1 MKTAIGWTRFIV
13 GLGSFSSIVMGAL
26 LFFAAAAEVVIKIIR
41 IIRFTELELGSREG
55 TKELVVAAVEHADTV
70 LIAAAL
76 IIIGIG
82 LYALFVGEVQRL
94 PHWLEIESLD
104 DLKDKLVSV
113 VVAVLAVNFFTRVIE
128 LEEGTNVL
136 SLGAG
141 IGIVIFSLAAFSG
154 LHVGKKTA
162 LKKRSKAEEPK

>member
-1 MKTAIGWTRFIV
+1 MKVTIGWTRFVV
-13 GLGSFSSIVMGAL
+13 GIGSFSSIVMGVL
-26 LFFAAAAEVVIKIIR
+26 LFIAAAAEVVVKIIR
-41 IIRFTELELGSREG
+41 FRELNLGNSKG
-55 TKELVVAAVEHADTV
+55 TKALVVTAVEHADTV

-128 LEEGTNVL
+128 LEEGTNIL

-154 LHVGKKTA
+154 LHMGKKTA
-162 LKKRSKAEEPK
+162 LKKKNETEEPK